1 MTASLPS
8 HASQVPIP
16 VGFATGIPVA
26 TVAAQDVAEAFS
38 GDEPVETP
46 FEVQFDAVL
55 NDGMP
60 ASAMTSMTGP
70 GSDFGGLGCVEED
83 GSISLHS
90 SREERAAENGD
101 DCPEWVALD
110 DFADVD
116 YGPGIGITMCRLTEE
131 YSVKEGRSLLG
142 GIKAGIRAIFGGEA
156 KAEGKVW
163 RESHRKRCDYH
174 GCDLD
179 ISLSEA
185 VWSTRN

>member
-1 MTASLPS
+1 MSKKKGMAPCGVATAI
-8 HASQVPIP
+8 V
-16 VGFATGIPVA
+16 FATGIPVA
-26 TVAAQDVAEAFS
+26 SVAAQEFAEAFT
-38 GDEPVETP
+38 GDEPVGTP
-46 FEVQFDAVL
+46 FEVQFDAAL
-55 NDGMP
+55 NDGAP
-60 ASAMTSMTGP
+60 ASAVTSTTGP
-70 GSDFGGLGCVEED
+70 GSDIGGLGCVEED

-110 DFADVD
+110 DFEDVD
-116 YGPGIGITMCRLTEE
+116 YLGVGITMCRLTEE
-131 YSVKEGRSLLG
+131 YSVREGKSVLA

-156 KAEGKVW
+156 SAEGKIW
-163 RESHRKRCDYH
+163 RESHRKRCDYQ